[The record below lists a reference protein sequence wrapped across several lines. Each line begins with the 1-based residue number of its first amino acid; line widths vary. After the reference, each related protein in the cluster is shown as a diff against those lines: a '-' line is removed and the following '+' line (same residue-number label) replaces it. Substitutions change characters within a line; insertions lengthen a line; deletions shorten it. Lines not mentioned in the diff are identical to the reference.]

1 MCLIK
6 MNRVYLKHVHHCF
19 DYTPSTFVY
28 VSERGRTGEGRQ
40 EREREGRGKRER
52 ERANEIYF

>member
-1 MCLIK
+1 MPDQDEQGVFETCTSF
-6 MNRVYLKHVHHCF
+6 CF

>member
-1 MCLIK
+1 MPDQDEHGVFETCTSF
-6 MNRVYLKHVHHCF
+6 CF

-40 EREREGRGKRER
+40 EREGEGRGER